1 MINILLMSDTG
12 ISPQMLACLP
22 RSPAITCASVSKA
35 RQLPEN
41 RWPVST
47 RICFGI
53 CKVLRY
59 WIWRC
64 RY

>member
-12 ISPQMLACLP
+12 VSPQMLACLP

-41 RWPVST
+41 R
-47 RICFGI
+47 
-53 CKVLRY
+53 
-59 WIWRC
+59 
-64 RY
+64 